1 MTLPSIVIVL
11 LGSGPVGCCFLFWKR
26 RNAILAGGIAGL
38 RLLRLLFA
46 VLFLWKLWRC
56 NPFRSALCELNAEFI
71 GNVIDCPLWR
81 VSLFACKVRTVPSVH
96 CGRILGKNRGLIF
109 IRSVPIHVLNVI
121 RAQVEVRWGLIL
133 PNSSC
138 VSLLTYK
145 ALVCV
150 RYPEF
155 VSKTERGFQV
165 GHFVAHQTTMDHG
178 GFRAVLC
185 DVP

>member
-46 VLFLWKLWRC
+46 VLFLWKLWQC
-56 NPFRSALCELNAEFI
+56 NPFRSALCELNAKFI

-96 CGRILGKNRGLIF
+96 CGRILREKQGSDIHPQRTIHL
-109 IRSVPIHVLNVI
+109 HVLNVI

-145 ALVCV
+145 AFVRV
-150 RYPEF
+150 RYPEL
-155 VSKTERGFQV
+155 VSKTEREV
-165 GHFVAHQTTMDHG
+165 SKWDI
-178 GFRAVLC
+178 L
-185 DVP
+185 

>member
-96 CGRILGKNRGLIF
+96 CGRILREKQGSDIHPQRTHTRTQCYQGSG
-109 IRSVPIHVLNVI
+109 RSSMGANP
-121 RAQVEVRWGLIL
+121 AQQ
-133 PNSSC
+133 
-138 VSLLTYK
+138 LL
-145 ALVCV
+145 
-150 RYPEF
+150 R
-155 VSKTERGFQV
+155 
-165 GHFVAHQTTMDHG
+165 VA
-178 GFRAVLC
+178 ANL
-185 DVP
+185 